1 MNIEKFLI
9 TMIGMGYTCSISKF
23 ILDENN
29 IYMTNKL
36 KNIHQTK
43 DTELIRKEMLKYQEW
58 NNRSVFYKIFI
69 GPK

>member
-1 MNIEKFLI
+1 
-9 TMIGMGYTCSISKF
+9 
-23 ILDENN
+23 
-29 IYMTNKL
+29 MTNKL